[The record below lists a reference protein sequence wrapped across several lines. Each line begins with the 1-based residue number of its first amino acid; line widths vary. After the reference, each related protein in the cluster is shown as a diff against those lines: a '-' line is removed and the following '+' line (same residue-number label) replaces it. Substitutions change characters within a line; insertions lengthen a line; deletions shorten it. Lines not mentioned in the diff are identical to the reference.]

1 MSSHAASTSNTAAPP
16 ADPREFRAAWVA
28 TVANIDWPSK
38 PGLPAAEQQREAL
51 AILDRAA
58 SLRLNALVLQVRPAG
73 DALFPSPLEPWSEY
87 LTGEQGKPPEPFY
100 DPLAFWLKEAHAR
113 ALELHVWLNPYRARH
128 PSAKTP
134 LVAPHLG
141 IRAPQAVKRYGDL
154 LWMDPGEPAAAQQ
167 TLAVV
172 ADLLARYAVDGV
184 HIDDYFYP
192 YPLQVPAGP
201 DTPPPTPG
209 APPPPPRPDVPFPD
223 DEAFGRYRAAGGLLE
238 RDDWRRANVDA
249 LVAAMYDTI
258 RRVRPGTRFGVSP
271 FGIGRPD
278 KRPSGIAGFSQYDR
292 LFADV
297 ERWFAQGWLDYLAPQ
312 LYWPIDRTAQAFPV
326 LLDYW
331 LRENSAGRHVWP
343 GLYTSLLRREPA
355 QELGPRAWPGRE
367 LLAQIGLVRDRGE
380 RRDGRDRAKAAG
392 AMNGG
397 TADEPGGTASG
408 HIHFSMVALMQDREA
423 VATQLGA
430 GLYADAALVPA
441 TPWLDDRAPPTP
453 QLRGTTDGR
462 LRFAPAAAPAA
473 GVATERWA
481 LWRRIGGQWRFA
493 VLPGAA
499 RDAALEGADAATLAA
514 VSRTGI
520 ASARVAWNAAR

>member
-1 MSSHAASTSNTAAPP
+1 VGADEPDRQQTALMSAASLSPP

-38 PGLPAAEQQREAL
+38 PGLPSAQQQAEAL
-51 AILDRAA
+51 AILERAA
-58 SLRLNALVLQVRPAG
+58 TLRMNAIVLQVRPTG
-73 DALFPSPLEPWSEY
+73 DALYPSALEPWSEY

-113 ALELHVWLNPYRARH
+113 AIELHVWLNPYRARH
-128 PSAKTP
+128 ASARSP
-134 LVAPHLG
+134 LAAPHLG
-141 IRAPQAVKRYGDL
+141 LRQPQAVKRYGDM
-154 LWMDPGEPAAAQQ
+154 LWMDPGEPAAAAQ

-172 ADLLARYAVDGV
+172 ADLLARYAIDGV

-201 DTPPPTPG
+201 DTAPTAPG
-209 APPPPPRPDVPFPD
+209 APPPPPRPDIPFPD
-223 DEAFGRYRAAGGLLE
+223 DESYARYRAGGGLLE
-238 RDDWRRANVDA
+238 RDEWRRANVDA
-249 LVAAMYDTI
+249 LVAAMYATI

-278 KRPSGIAGFSQYDR
+278 KRPPGIAGFSQYDR
-292 LFADV
+292 LFANV
-297 ERWFAQGWLDYLAPQ
+297 ERWFEQGWLDYLAPQ

-331 LRENSAGRHVWP
+331 LRENRAARHVWP

-355 QELGPRAWPGRE
+355 AELGPRAWPGRE
-367 LLAQIGLVRDRGE
+367 LLAQIGVVRDRA
-380 RRDGRDRAKAAG
+380 GRDPLAA
-392 AMNGG
+392 
-397 TADEPGGTASG
+397 G

-423 VATQLGA
+423 IATQLGA

-441 TPWLDDRAPPTP
+441 CPWLDDSAPAVPV
-453 QLRGTTDGR
+453 LEGARNGR
-462 LRFAPAAAPAA
+462 LRFAPGVAAAQGPAA
-473 GVATERWA
+473 ERWA
-481 LWRRIGGQWRFA
+481 LWRRVGGAWRFA
-493 VLPGAA
+493 VLSAA
-499 RDAALEGADAATLAA
+499 TREVALEGADAITLAA

-520 ASARVAWNAAR
+520 ASARAAWSAAG